1 MYFPNEISK
10 EQFRK
15 SVGYPSCHVNV
26 GFGQDIEISEL
37 AKMICKVID
46 YNGIKFDTKKPD
58 GTPKKL
64 LDSSVINALGWKP
77 KVSLEDGLKIAY
89 QLSK

>member
-1 MYFPNEISK
+1 
-10 EQFRK
+10 
-15 SVGYPSCHVNV
+15 
-26 GFGQDIEISEL
+26 
-37 AKMICKVID
+37 MICKVID
-46 YNGIKFDTKKPD
+46 YNGEVKFDTKKPD

-89 QLSK
+89 TSFQTNLLMENII